1 MKHVQQRQQI
11 KQLPQEDKWLTLK
24 SVNVLYLEYTF
35 GGTVKDEGIY
45 HSIFISTCK
54 HRMEPITPSPI
65 NRRGLAGPSP
75 NYGSTSQTESTIT
88 QSSSAVGIQL
98 DSESESNENINVLDE
113 NFTSVSQYHK
123 LSYYLPCS
131 SWVGK
136 YNRMKFL
143 HDIIAGLSL
152 ASFQIPLSISYATSL
167 AHTDPLS
174 GLYSLGITPF
184 VYAIFGS
191 VPSMI
196 VGPEAAISLV
206 IGQAVE
212 TLVAHREDIT
222 SIQII
227 TVTTFLAGLSLLIV
241 GILRLGFLGTVLSRA
256 LLRGFIGSVGFV
268 MILNSLIS
276 ELKLNQTIIDVA
288 EHYHTPFQK
297 ILFLVK
303 YGPTNYHKPTI
314 TLSLIVFV
322 VLLVLRSFKKRYIVR
337 YKWIVFLP
345 EILLVIIIVT
355 FFSYQYDFK
364 RKYGISV
371 VGQFNSQ
378 GFEHLN
384 NPVSKANR
392 SLLPILGHLA
402 VITATLGFFESITA
416 SKALGGI
423 DNTVVSSNRELIA
436 LGLMN
441 IIGSAFGVLPS
452 FGGYGR
458 SKINLKSGAETVVA
472 GVCMGIITILT
483 AKYFL
488 PVIHYI
494 PNCVLSV
501 ITTLVGLT
509 LLEDIPKDVL
519 FHIRCRGYNELFVFL
534 LTILTTFFYSVELGI
549 CIGCLY
555 SVVTIIKHSAKSRIQ
570 ILAKVE
576 GVNQFTNVIDYMD
589 IYEGQDVNIEHIE
602 GCLLVKIP
610 EPLTFTNTEDM
621 KERLDRVKRFGA
633 PDAHPGSKEISR
645 ENIEYVI
652 FDLHGLTYL
661 DSSAAQI
668 LFEIIKTYQEDGSF
682 VFFARVPRKK
692 SLRHLLRES
701 GILNL
706 LETNMKRVAEVLPSC
721 PISRSSYFISVEDAF
736 MLIGRVRQVPHQY
749 GQVEYD
755 GSTVSKT
762 LINSNLV

>member
-1 MKHVQQRQQI
+1 
-11 KQLPQEDKWLTLK
+11 
-24 SVNVLYLEYTF
+24 
-35 GGTVKDEGIY
+35 
-45 HSIFISTCK
+45 
-54 HRMEPITPSPI
+54 MEPRPPSLLD
-65 NRRGLAGPSP
+65 RRHVSRPSQD
-75 NYGSTSQTESTIT
+75 YGSSSQIVSTGT
-88 QSSSAVGIQL
+88 QSSSVLGMQSS
-98 DSESESNENINVLDE
+98 SEFESNENVSVQDE
-113 NFTSVSQYHK
+113 ISTSIFRYRK

-136 YNRMKFL
+136 YNRIKLL

-167 AHTDPLS
+167 AHTDPLA

-206 IGQAVE
+206 IGQTVE
-212 TLVAHREDIT
+212 TLVAHRDDIT

-227 TVTTFLAGLSLLIV
+227 TVTTFLAGISLLIV
-241 GILRLGFLGTVLSRA
+241 GILRLGFLGTILSRA
-256 LLRGFIGSVGFV
+256 LLRGFISSVGFV

-276 ELKLNQTIIDVA
+276 ELNLTKMIIDA
-288 EHYHTPFQK
+288 PEHYHTPFQK
-297 ILFLVK
+297 VVFLVK
-303 YGPTNYHKPTI
+303 YGPANYHKPTA
-314 TLSLIVFV
+314 TLSLIVFII
-322 VLLVLRSFKKRYIVR
+322 LLILRSFKKRYIVR
-337 YKWIVFLP
+337 YNWIVFLP
-345 EILLVIIIVT
+345 EILLVIMIVT
-355 FFSYQYDFK
+355 YLSYQCDFNK
-364 RKYGISV
+364 KYGISV

-378 GFEHLN
+378 GFEHLK

-392 SLLPILGHLA
+392 PLLPLLGQLA
-402 VITATLGFFESITA
+402 VITAILGFFESTTA

-423 DNTVVSSNRELIA
+423 DNAVVSSNRELIA

-441 IIGSAFGVLPS
+441 IIASTFGVLPS

-458 SKINLKSGAETVVA
+458 SKINLNSGAKTVVS
-472 GVCMGIITILT
+472 GVCMGVVTLLT

-509 LLEDIPKDVL
+509 LLEDIPKDIL
-519 FHIRCRGYNELFVFL
+519 FHIHCRGLNELFVFL

-555 SVVTIIKHSAKSRIQ
+555 SVVTIIKHCAKSRIQ

-576 GVNQFTNVIDYMD
+576 GVNRFTNAINYIDVYE
-589 IYEGQDVNIEHIE
+589 EGQDVNIEHIE

-633 PDAHPGSKEISR
+633 PDAHPGSKEILR

-652 FDLHGLTYL
+652 FDLHGMTYL

-668 LFEIIKTYQEDGSF
+668 LFEIIKAYQEDGSF
-682 VFFARVPRKK
+682 VFFARVSRAH
-692 SLRHLLRES
+692 SIRQLLRES

-706 LETNMKRVAEVLPSC
+706 LDTNMKRVAEVLLNRPLSK
-721 PISRSSYFISVEDAF
+721 PSYFRSVEDA
-736 MLIGRVRQVPHQY
+736 LITVGRIKQVPDKY
-749 GQVEYD
+749 GQIKD
-755 GSTVSKT
+755 DHSILSNT